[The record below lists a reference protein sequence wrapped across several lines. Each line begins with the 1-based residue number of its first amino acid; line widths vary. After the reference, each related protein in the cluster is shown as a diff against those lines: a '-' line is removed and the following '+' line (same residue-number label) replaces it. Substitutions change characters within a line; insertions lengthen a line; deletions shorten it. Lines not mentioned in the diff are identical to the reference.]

1 MGDNI
6 NFQIINNK
14 SEIVFDTKFWSCVPE
29 DEQLQKMR
37 EAGYKFLMGGK
48 AISLNKIRELR
59 ENSKK

>member
-14 SEIVFDTKFWSCVPE
+14 SEIVFDTKFWRCVPE
-29 DEQLQKMR
+29 DEQLQKMKD
-37 EAGYKFLMGGK
+37 AGYKFLINGK

-59 ENSKK
+59 EDSKK